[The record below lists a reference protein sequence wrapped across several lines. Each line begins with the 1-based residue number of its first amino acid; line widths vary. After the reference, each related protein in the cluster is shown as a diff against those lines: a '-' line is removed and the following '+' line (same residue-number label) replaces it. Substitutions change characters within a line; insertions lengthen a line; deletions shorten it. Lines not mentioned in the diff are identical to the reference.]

1 MVCVR
6 SQLHGGLGWRSPLW
20 LVRRLACAAGCWFG
34 AGHHLGAVSDPV
46 TTLTH
51 YGSSHF
57 EHSAVVLGSVEAPA
71 LGVMWVGLPSTASQ
85 RVTPSCGTAETCS
98 SCPSTFTWSMLLA
111 VAPLAHD
118 GVSGLEICAQW
129 FHSITLVVSHW
140 SCCVGRRVGGKV
152 SVLLSG
158 AAAEPGVQQ
167 QQQLTG
173 AAADPGVGGICATAA
188 PIHGAAVC
196 LMWLCFSIPCMVVL
210 GLKWLQCSMAQQCE
224 SINSS

>member
-1 MVCVR
+1 LVCVR

-129 FHSITLVVSHW
+129 CQSITLVVSHW
-140 SCCVGRRVGGKV
+140 SCCVGGRVGGKV
-152 SVLLSG
+152 SVVCTLRG
-158 AAAEPGVQQ
+158 CCRARRAAAAAAHRCCGRSRGWGVSVQQ
-167 QQQLTG
+167 LPQF
-173 AAADPGVGGICATAA
+173 
-188 PIHGAAVC
+188 
-196 LMWLCFSIPCMVVL
+196 M
-210 GLKWLQCSMAQQCE
+210 GLLFV
-224 SINSS
+224 